1 MHMTFRILIVD
12 DEPAIHEV
20 MLVYLKRFLDDFKL
34 LVASSGQEAIETAS
48 KLLKNGKPP
57 DIVLMD
63 MKMPTMDGIEC
74 TQKLSEI
81 GVSNIH
87 LLTAYFDP
95 NAAKQA
101 VEVGAKGVM
110 HKSEGFVSLARKVA
124 DMIRGTKKPTTQTIP
139 S

>member
-1 MHMTFRILIVD
+1 MTFRILIVD

-20 MLVYLKRFLDDFKL
+20 MLVYLKRFLDDFEL
-34 LVASSGQEAIETAS
+34 LVASTGQEAIEKAS
-48 KLLKNGKPP
+48 KLLDEGLPP

-81 GVSNIH
+81 GVKNIH

-95 NAAKQA
+95 DAAKQA
-101 VEVGAKGVM
+101 AEVGAKGVM
-110 HKSEGFVSLARKVA
+110 RKSEGFVSVARKVA
-124 DMIRGTKKPTTQTIP
+124 DMIRGTKEPTTQT
-139 S
+139 SAS

>member
-20 MLVYLKRFLDDFKL
+20 MLVYLKRFLDDFEL
-34 LVASSGQEAIETAS
+34 LMASSGQEAIQTTS
-48 KLLKNGKPP
+48 KMLDDGKPP

-81 GVSNIH
+81 GVKNIH

-95 NAAKQA
+95 TAAKQA
-101 VEVGAKGVM
+101 AAVGAKGVM
-110 HKSEGFVSLARKVA
+110 RKSEGFMSVARKVA
-124 DMIRGTKKPTTQTIP
+124 DMIRGTKEPTTQTSP
-139 S
+139 N